1 MAPVQ
6 FRGSKYLLIA
16 IAVSATMACA
26 DARARDAVQ
35 RDVESYAIASCLV
48 AQKEP
53 YLHDQGDAWASAIIQ
68 RAKGELD
75 ALTAVAAA
83 VKAELAKG
91 NMAVIRNEAEPMKGK
106 ALPVMY
112 CTEVIDAPSV
122 RSAINTAIK
131 KLEPAYRAKS
141 Q

>member
-1 MAPVQ
+1 MPHVQ
-6 FRGSKYLLIA
+6 FRSSKYLLIA
-16 IAVSATMACA
+16 IAVCATMACT

-35 RDVESYAIASCLV
+35 RDVEGYAIASCLV
-48 AQKEP
+48 AQDQP

-91 NMAVIRNEAEPMKGK
+91 NMAIIRSEAEPMKGK
-106 ALPVMY
+106 ALPMMY
-112 CTEVIDAPSV
+112 CGEIIDAPSV
-122 RSAINTAIK
+122 RTVIDTAIK
-131 KLEPAYRAKS
+131 KLGPAYRAH
-141 Q
+141 